1 MGNIPRANTPPLVID
16 KTLSM
21 EGAIAESKTVGTKIN
36 ALNSAVTAHTNSI
49 NALNSTVSTLKSNL
63 TASDNLQFKF
73 GKDGDGNYGYY
84 AADGSLVPFKQSQV
98 LGIIN
103 GAVWYIRDKNGKV
116 IQPTDSGAE
125 VDTALTWVQLGSEG
139 VSKTF
144 TEYSLIR
151 YGVTNKWVYKWLA
164 PGTYSLGNGIFGDP
178 ASGATKYSY
187 LAT

>member
-36 ALNSAVTAHTNSI
+36 ALNSAVT
-49 NALNSTVSTLKSNL
+49 ALNSTVSTLKSNL

-125 VDTALTWVQLGSEG
+125 VDTTLTWVQLGSEG

-178 ASGATKYSY
+178 ASGVTKYSY